1 MKHWIKTTLGIVLAI
16 GLWQVSADARFLD
29 LKKQEQV
36 PVSPATVP
44 KNNPS
49 PTPLPPSTSYSTE
62 VESKSI
68 SLRFE
73 NLSLINVLQNI
84 QEETGIFFS
93 ISPEMETVPFSAT
106 IQAENWEAAVK
117 ELLKDFS
124 RIEVWT
130 DNLESSRVWVLSG
143 QEVQQGDFKRDG
155 EIRLSRQAAEPRSKP
170 GVQKQRFRPA
180 PATASVPKPAPVTR
194 ASLRI
199 EDLPPHI
206 LFEPGVL
213 TFFKSKGI
221 ALPQNV
227 KNMFGPNLEG
237 LPANMPI
244 SPHILNDPTFTEFLQ
259 SKGIQPPQS

>member
-1 MKHWIKTTLGIVLAI
+1 MKHWIKTTLGIGLAV

-29 LKKQEQV
+29 LKKQEQI
-36 PVSPATVP
+36 PASPAPIPQTQTIP
-44 KNNPS
+44 Q
-49 PTPLPPSTSYSTE
+49 PSTPGTSYNTE
-62 VESKSI
+62 VAPQGI

-73 NLSLINVLQNI
+73 NLSLISVLRNI
-84 QEETGIFFS
+84 QEETGILFS
-93 ISPEMETVPFSAT
+93 IDPEMESVPFSAT
-106 IQAENWEAAVK
+106 IQADNWEAAVR
-117 ELLKDFS
+117 ELLKGFS
-124 RIEVWT
+124 RVEIWT
-130 DNLESSRVWVLSG
+130 DNLETSRVWLLSG
-143 QEVQQGDFKRDG
+143 QGLSPEDFKSNAD
-155 EIRLSRQAAEPRSKP
+155 IRLSRQAPQKQSQPK
-170 GVQKQRFRPA
+170 VQKKQRFRSAPTPVPA
-180 PATASVPKPAPVTR
+180 PAPVKK

-244 SPHILNDPTFTEFLQ
+244 SPHILNDPTFTGFLESQ
-259 SKGIQPPQS
+259 GIQPPQS

>member
-1 MKHWIKTTLGIVLAI
+1 MKHWIKTTLGIGLAI

-36 PVSPATVP
+36 PSSPAPVP
-44 KNNPS
+44 QIDPAPQS
-49 PTPLPPSTSYSTE
+49 TPPSTSYNTE
-62 VESKSI
+62 VAPKGI

-73 NLSLINVLQNI
+73 NLSLISVLQNV
-84 QEETGIFFS
+84 QEETGILFS
-93 ISPEMETVPFSAT
+93 IDPSLESTPFSAT
-106 IQAENWEAAVK
+106 IEADNWEAAVK
-117 ELLKDFS
+117 ELLKGFS
-124 RIEVWT
+124 RVEVWT
-130 DNLESSRVWVLSG
+130 DNLETSRIWVMAG
-143 QEVQQGDFKRDG
+143 EGMQPGDFQRNAD
-155 EIRLSRQAAEPRSKP
+155 IRLSRQAPEATPTNP
-170 GVQKQRFRPA
+170 VQNKQRFRTAPTPA
-180 PATASVPKPAPVTR
+180 PAPTPATNASV
-194 ASLRI
+194 RI

-244 SPHILNDPTFTEFLQ
+244 SPHILNDPTFTGFLQ
-259 SKGIQPPQS
+259 SKGLSAPQS